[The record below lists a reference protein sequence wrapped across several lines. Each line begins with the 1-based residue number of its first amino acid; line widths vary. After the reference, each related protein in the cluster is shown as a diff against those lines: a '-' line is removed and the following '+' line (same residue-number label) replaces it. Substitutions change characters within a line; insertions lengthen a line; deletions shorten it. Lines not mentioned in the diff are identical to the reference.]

1 MGENK
6 EFAVLIQTME
16 PPCYFIT
23 FISIGGTQA
32 ISSYFCAVNRGTISL
47 TWDIVPDGNLSGH
60 YISVYKVIAVRAM
73 MIIVLLAKKKKKTF
87 HDSSDNLTCTLLIY
101 PPLP

>member
-6 EFAVLIQTME
+6 EFAVLVQTIE

-32 ISSYFCAVNRGTISL
+32 ISSYFCAVNRGIPFPGISY
-47 TWDIVPDGNLSGH
+47 TMEIYEG
-60 YISVYKVIAVRAM
+60 I
-73 MIIVLLAKKKKKTF
+73 TF
-87 HDSSDNLTCTLLIY
+87 QCTK
-101 PPLP
+101 